1 MGRRSTLS
9 FTLIWSSYL
18 SREPSRLRIYLY
30 SSLSGKDSFIMSYGI
45 LIEGVMVCNHVLP
58 RTCASKLSWAFLGN
72 SGFQAFLGNSGFR
85 SYWTEPDWDDGEE
98 RPREGHVATTPRT
111 CRCGL

>member
-18 SREPSRLRIYLY
+18 SREPSRLCIYLY

-45 LIEGVMVCNHVLP
+45 LIEGHKYI
-58 RTCASKLSWAFLGN
+58 TDIF
-72 SGFQAFLGNSGFR
+72 
-85 SYWTEPDWDDGEE
+85 
-98 RPREGHVATTPRT
+98 
-111 CRCGL
+111 